1 MSMFW
6 IIGIIANVIF
16 LALAMYWIVKEWRK
30 NDSRHKPRNSDSNR

>member
-16 LALAMYWIVKEWRK
+16 FAVAMYWIVKEWKKNNSKRK
-30 NDSRHKPRNSDSNR
+30 QQGSDTNP